1 MPIVKTFRFFLFVAV
16 MACGA
21 MAGYQC
27 SLLFVKMLENNR
39 ELSLNDPS
47 YYTVVKI
54 ALSLI
59 GILIALVLWPKFY
72 NWIISIQDRLERTDP
87 REKVA
92 VTFGIILG
100 LIITIPFALV
110 LPRSGPMGQTLTFG
124 VAVVLIFLSVSAL
137 ISLKDIGFPVAPP
150 APAPNQEKTAMDNAK
165 VKIFDTNVII
175 DGRLL
180 DVCRTGFVE
189 GVLYI
194 PGFVI
199 DELQYI
205 ADSSD
210 SLRRARGR
218 RGLDILNQMQK
229 ERHLELRTYDH
240 LADPGEPVDK
250 RLVMIAQ
257 RINGVI
263 VTNDYNLNK
272 VAELEG
278 VRVLNVNELSNALKP
293 VALPG
298 EELKVKII
306 KEGNQQNQGV
316 GYLDD
321 GTMIVVEGARDC
333 IDQEIIVV
341 VSSLLQT
348 PAGKMIFANAQDMD
362 EDDRDY
368 GERNLRNFASGR
380 TRRKVR

>member
-1 MPIVKTFRFFLFVAV
+1 M
-16 MACGA
+16 
-21 MAGYQC
+21 
-27 SLLFVKMLENNR
+27 
-39 ELSLNDPS
+39 LSLSSS
-47 YYTVVKI
+47 YYLVVKV
-54 ALSLI
+54 ALLLI

-72 NWIISIQDRLERTDP
+72 SWILGIQDRMERTDP

-92 VTFGIILG
+92 VTFGVIIG
-100 LIITIPFALV
+100 LVITIPFALV
-110 LPRSGPMGQTLTFG
+110 LPKSGLMGPTLTFG
-124 VAVVLIFLSVSAL
+124 ISVVLIYLAVSAL
-137 ISLKDIGFPVAPP
+137 LSLKDVSFPMTTQPVIVA
-150 APAPNQEKTAMDNAK
+150 QEKTAMDTAK

-189 GVLYI
+189 GILYI

-229 ERHLELRTYDH
+229 ERHLELRTYDD
-240 LADPGEPVDK
+240 LADPNEPVDK
-250 RLVMIAQ
+250 RLVTIAQ

-306 KEGNQQNQGV
+306 KEGNQPNQGV

-348 PAGKMIFANAQDMD
+348 PAGKMIFANAQDTD

-368 GERNLRNFASGR
+368 GERNSRNFAGGR
-380 TRRKVR
+380 TRRKIR

>member
-1 MPIVKTFRFFLFVAV
+1 MNTAKTFRYILFAAV
-16 MACGA
+16 MALGA
-21 MAGYQC
+21 VAGYQ
-27 SLLFVKMLENNR
+27 SSIWFIDYLQHNPM
-39 ELSLNDPS
+39 LSLSKN
-47 YYTVVKI
+47 YYLVVKV
-54 ALSLI
+54 ALLLI
-59 GILIALVLWPKFY
+59 GVLIALVLWPKFY
-72 NWIISIQDRLERTDP
+72 NWILGIQDRLERTDP

-92 VTFGIILG
+92 VTFGVIIG
-100 LIITIPFALV
+100 LVITIPFALV
-110 LPRSGPMGQTLTFG
+110 LPKSGLMGPTLTFG
-124 VAVVLIFLSVSAL
+124 ISVVLIYLAVSAL
-137 ISLKDIGFPVAPP
+137 LSLKDVSFPMAAQPGVVA
-150 APAPNQEKTAMDNAK
+150 QEKTAMDTAK

-189 GVLYI
+189 GILYI

-229 ERHLELRTYDH
+229 ERHLELRTYDD
-240 LADPGEPVDK
+240 LADPNEPVDK

-306 KEGNQQNQGV
+306 KEGNQPNQGV

-348 PAGKMIFANAQDMD
+348 PAGKMIFANAQDTD
-362 EDDRDY
+362 EDDGDY
-368 GERNLRNFASGR
+368 GERNSRNFAGGR
-380 TRRKVR
+380 TRRKIR